1 MQISGHRRAHLSVQ
15 AMLHVLDENGLD
27 PGLCLDGSGLSPT
40 DVLSAETQI
49 SDEQEIAILVRALEQ
64 LPARAGYGIRAAGT
78 FQTITYGVW
87 GLAILSSPNVREALE
102 VGTRYSSPFLLS
114 KLKTYEDRQHYA
126 LEVDMHDLPPVIHRY
141 VYERVY
147 STYMMFVRD
156 MLPGQDS
163 SIFELRLPFNDPDYE
178 RQLAEITGIKVIGGQ
193 DHFAI
198 ANDVEWLDQPLP
210 QTNPVVHAHFKQQ
223 LQLLLKDQQ
232 ELPDHAQLIRD
243 HMIETDC
250 FSPRLEDVAAKARMS
265 GRSFR
270 RRLQDEGTSF
280 KETVLSTKMAIAK
293 EYLATAG
300 LTVSSTAHRLG
311 YSEVASFSR
320 AYSRWWG
327 HSPGQARNEANL
339 S

>member
-15 AMLHVLDENGLD
+15 SMLHVLEENGLD
-27 PGLCLDGSGLSPT
+27 PGLCLEGSGLSPT

-49 SDEQEIAILVRALEQ
+49 SDEQEIAILVRGLEQ
-64 LPARAGYGIRAAGT
+64 LPARAGYGIRAGGT
-78 FQTITYGVW
+78 FQTITYGAW
-87 GLAILSSPNVREALE
+87 GLAILSSPRIREALE
-102 VGTRYSSPFLLS
+102 VTVRYSKPFMIS
-114 KLKTYEDRQHYA
+114 DLKAREDQQKYA
-126 LEVDMHDLPPVIHRY
+126 LEVDMLDLQPILHRY
-141 VYERVY
+141 VFERVY
-147 STYMMFVRD
+147 STYIMFVRD
-156 MLPGQDS
+156 LLPQQDL
-163 SIFELRLPFNDPDYE
+163 SIFELRLPFTDPEYE

-198 ANDVEWLDQPLP
+198 AKDVEWLDQPLP

-223 LQLLLKDQQ
+223 LQLLLKEQQ

-311 YSEVASFSR
+311 YAEVASFSR

-327 HSPGQARNEANL
+327 HSPGQARNETGL
-339 S
+339 D